1 MSPAKKPKQIY
12 ASITFDVTM
21 YGYVNNVEINGFA
34 EDLYDFDYGGLEVLG
49 YPARRASE
57 MQAGFPSLGTGGK
70 VFKTNI
76 ELGGGNPYSDPDL
89 TPYTFYPN

>member
-1 MSPAKKPKQIY
+1 
-12 ASITFDVTM
+12 M

-76 ELGGGNPYSDPDL
+76 ELGSGNLLLGPRHNTLYLLPKL
-89 TPYTFYPN
+89 IHETYTY